1 MNRRAL
7 ILGTASGLLYGG
19 WAFFANHGAGM
30 PAGLRAAAV
39 QFLLSFGA
47 TAVLTLAMDAI
58 LARRLRAGAIVA
70 AVVPISL
77 LAVVF
82 ATAHAL
88 AGTPHVLAT
97 IAPSY
102 GIGLVFC
109 TVYVRARRA
118 AVAREACPSPAGRQV

>member
-47 TAVLTLAMDAI
+47 TAVLTLA
-58 LARRLRAGAIVA
+58 IVCPA
-70 AVVPISL
+70 AHTSTLPTIGTAVSL
-77 LAVVF
+77 WRP
-82 ATAHAL
+82 T
-88 AGTPHVLAT
+88 
-97 IAPSY
+97 
-102 GIGLVFC
+102 
-109 TVYVRARRA
+109 
-118 AVAREACPSPAGRQV
+118 